1 MQVETAIIAYNV
13 KSENKHKQMKMADLG
28 SGQYVDKGKYD
39 TVIVEKEKHA
49 GQIKALN
56 TIIGYLRR
64 TITGWRRMELS
75 VR

>member
-1 MQVETAIIAYNV
+1 
-13 KSENKHKQMKMADLG
+13 MKMVDLG

-75 VR
+75 AK